1 MSVFLDL
8 SQKEDQLTLTA
19 WDEENHCVSA
29 SVPAEGSGLLPAER
43 CVQQLKKTGGTP
55 FRVEN
60 VAVPQEG
67 VPCSVAALNGL
78 RRQAV
83 EKLLT
88 AREQREP
95 IPFQRLAAERLPHPR
110 RQGELPLRAQ
120 FRQVSQLCPQARS
133 CREIVLPLETP
144 LPELERLRQEGWPS
158 IFLDIP
164 RALFGEEKRTVRKME
179 QCMAAGFEDF
189 LCGNLG
195 AVALVKELG
204 GRIHGSFGLNIYN
217 TESLAFFREL
227 GLASAELSSAEWT
240 GVSIPNVENEDLE
253 LLIHNNG
260 KALTNDDF
268 MTVENFVFFLQMEF
282 LKRHSVR
289 QNLFLHANALVNEL
303 LQENLYSAEKVDEA
317 LERLRLNHF
326 PRYQALALR
335 LAFDEDS
342 PMELESWR
350 KDQSH
355 RIFHS
360 FLNRLKAAGYETAFE
375 EKEDSLTLIVNFR
388 PETPVLASS
397 SVRDLFDAVRKNFQE
412 FSFQYDIAV
421 SNETTRFR
429 LPDAGRQILEIQ
441 RLMRLFGSHGN
452 VLSYDDLG
460 IYKIFLTSDNLGH
473 LSDFIP
479 QKFQDFAGTYPDLA
493 NTLAVYLD
501 SGQNLSETAKRLFL
515 HAKTIHYRIRKI
527 QDLLKFDFSD
537 PEQVLQAQ
545 ISFRLLKLL

>member
-1 MSVFLDL
+1 MTLNDALKLPSLALSEVMAGRSFLDREITGVMVL
-8 SQKEDQLTLTA
+8 EALDVEKWSRPGEMILTSYFALQGLVEKEL
-19 WDEENHCVSA
+19 EEFIKKLCGCGVSA
-29 SVPAEGSGLLPAER
+29 LAVKPERLLADIPACLIRFCEAFGLPLLRIPKDTKYETIILDILSPIINANAALLDKHYSIHQRLMKFALKEPSLDEILLELKRLISYDVSIFNPAKGMFVSTIPVEGSI
-43 CVQQLKKTGGTP
+43 
-55 FRVEN
+55 RVI
-60 VAVPQEG
+60 G
-67 VPCSVAALNGL
+67 
-78 RRQAV
+78 
-83 EKLLT
+83 KW
-88 AREQREP
+88 
-95 IPFQRLAAERLPHPR
+95 
-110 RQGELPLRAQ
+110 
-120 FRQVSQLCPQARS
+120 
-133 CREIVLPLETP
+133 P
-144 LPELERLRQEGWPS
+144 LPQTKYMNFTYFHNRIL
-158 IFLDIP
+158 
-164 RALFGEEKRTVRKME
+164 
-179 QCMAAGFEDF
+179 
-189 LCGNLG
+189 LG
-195 AVALVKELG
+195 SSPV
-204 GRIHGSFGLNIYN
+204 
-217 TESLAFFREL
+217 
-227 GLASAELSSAEWT
+227 LASAELSSAEWT